1 MDGKIGIVDV
11 SGGMRDI
18 YAAGVFDVCLDAKLR
33 FDLAGMPHPNI
44 KR

>member
-18 YAAGVFDVCLDAKLR
+18 YAAGMFDVCLSALTW
-33 FDLAGMPHPNI
+33 LACPTQI
-44 KR
+44 